1 MDMNSIYIWGTI
13 GALFCFVVGALYGHC
28 RRENYYGQFVADSRE
43 AFNNERNAR
52 ISRHRADLA
61 ACDIAIQQE
70 RNVVREMEISL
81 LQAGMV
87 IEAEALRATKSED
100 ARKDSADYR
109 KALIQ
114 ALIDHDLWNI
124 NVLGDTPA
132 FMLTRLMTHVAEC
145 ALDPTQNQKAKN
157 LYVKGVRAGAKKG
170 RAQMQKLMQKSIDNQ
185 AETIT
190 RLSDG
195 YDAQVLAR
203 QDLTEGLSA
212 SRMRHGRFVIAV
224 RNILDDKI
232 ALPSVRRSLK
242 KAISLEVTRLREV
255 ETNKGK

>member
-28 RRENYYGQFVADSRE
+28 RRENYYGQCVADSRE
-43 AFNNERNAR
+43 AFNNERNALLN
-52 ISRHRADLA
+52 RHRADLT
-61 ACDIAIQQE
+61 ACDMAIQQE
-70 RNVVREMEISL
+70 RNVVRELEISL

-100 ARKDSADYR
+100 ARMDSVDYR

-114 ALIDHDLWNI
+114 ALIDHDLWNM

-145 ALDPTQNQKAKN
+145 AIDPTQNQKAKN

-170 RAQMQKLMQKSIDNQ
+170 RAQMQKIMQKSIDNQ
-185 AETIT
+185 ASTIT
-190 RLSDG
+190 NM
-195 YDAQVLAR
+195 YETLA
-203 QDLTEGLSA
+203 A
-212 SRMRHGRFVIAV
+212 AHMREDIYREAV
-224 RNILDDKI
+224 SNTISDKI
-232 ALPSVRRSLK
+232 ALPGVRR
-242 KAISLEVTRLREV
+242 AIFRGIAVECTRLRAV
-255 ETNKGK
+255 EANKGK